1 MEKIMEKQTEKQVL
15 TFEGV
20 VREVCDVETRPSKL
34 EEGLY
39 YEVRKIKV
47 ESEEKYPQSAYFT
60 VRSQK
65 LLNFPFHLGT
75 RVKVFYNLKSYTTAY
90 GVGTSINAWDMIA
103 ID

>member
-1 MEKIMEKQTEKQVL
+1 MEQNKQVL
-15 TFEGV
+15 TFEGI

-39 YEVRKIKV
+39 YEFRKIKV

-65 LLNFPFHLGT
+65 LLNFPYELGT
-75 RVKVFYNLKSYTTAY
+75 RVRVYYNLKGYTTQY
-90 GVGTSINAWDMIA
+90 GVGTSINTWDIIA